1 MCRIRRSIVQLGAVA
16 VLLLPAA
23 TTAQTRPSSD
33 FQKAVEEAVKARR
46 AGQSAEEATLVI
58 QKLVRIDENDM
69 LSAIRE
75 AGYRAEEAVG
85 AASRALGLT
94 PTRGSAAM
102 LSSGYASNDVARV
115 YQGLVKGTSEIAN
128 GFMQAGRTAGE
139 TIATL
144 ESVGYARDLTLK
156 AVDGAYTLGANALA
170 AQLKAAGQGAVVIGE
185 SLRLAGYST
194 AQIGAALRAAGYD
207 AIEIAASLK
216 GIGLDLAET
225 AAELRTLGYDMNT
238 MATALVQ
245 AHGPLGVPLAIA
257 LKGAGGTAAQVAA
270 ALDHAGLSLQQ
281 SAAGLRAAGYGTA
294 AIGSALIGLG
304 NTLAEV
310 GSAMKAA
317 GFAALEVAQAFAE
330 NNVSAKDGAEVLL
343 AIGYANADVA
353 NALRDAWSQ
362 SAAQAV
368 ATMQDIG
375 FEATESFVA
384 LMESYQLSA
393 QQTFNAIAEEY
404 GLTAALAAAR
414 SAGIA
419 LNQAA
424 QWAKAVTSNAGTLAL
439 ALKDAY
445 AADASRVAEA
455 LSKAGFAV
463 NDVAAAIAT
472 EFSLTAL
479 AFAKAMAPIV
489 TSPQQL
495 AQLLVDHMSMTLV
508 QAGEILAQI
517 QF

>member
-343 AIGYANADVA
+343 AIGYADVA